1 MKSTGTQ
8 DTFNRTEGSAEGVSV
23 ITCTNRPNYI
33 DNIFANY
40 SCQLHRPTELILLLN
55 NNSFDIEKIR
65 ARAGYDPAITVHQVD
80 ESLSLG
86 TCYNLGAFF
95 SKHNYIAKFD
105 DDDYYGPHHLT
116 DTMRAFVYTDA
127 DIIGKH
133 SRFIY
138 FESQSVLMEYH
149 GVEYGY
155 TPYVIGATMVFKK
168 SVWEA
173 VKFRSITVG
182 EDSTFQSDCIRKG
195 FKIFAIDKYN
205 YVTVRRRDTSSH
217 TFQLEDDDYMKHCS
231 PVAYTD
237 SYLPLVMR

>member
-1 MKSTGTQ
+1 MKSTGIQ
-8 DTFNRTEGSAEGVSV
+8 DILDRAEGSSAGVSV

-33 DNIFANY
+33 NNIFTNY
-40 SCQLHRPTELILLLN
+40 SCQLHQPTELILLLN
-55 NNSFDIEKIR
+55 NNSFDIDEIK

-86 TCYNLGAFF
+86 TCYNLGAFL
-95 SKHNYIAKFD
+95 SKYDYIAKFD

-116 DTMRAFVYTDA
+116 DIMRAFIYTDA
-127 DIIGKH
+127 DIVGKH

-138 FESQSVLMEYH
+138 FESQKVLMEYN
-149 GVEYGY
+149 GVEYDY

-182 EDSTFQSDCIRKG
+182 EDSTFQSDCTRKG
-195 FKIFAIDKYN
+195 FKIFATDKYN
-205 YVTVRRRDTSSH
+205 YVTIRRQDTSSH

-231 PVAYTD
+231 PIAYTD